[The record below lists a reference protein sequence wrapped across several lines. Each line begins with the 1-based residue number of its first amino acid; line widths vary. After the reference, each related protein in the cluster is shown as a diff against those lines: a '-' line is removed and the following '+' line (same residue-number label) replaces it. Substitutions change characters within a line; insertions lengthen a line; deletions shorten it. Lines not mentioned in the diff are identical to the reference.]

1 MEVQQTSIRIQP
13 LARIDKTRRRAEVIP
28 LEEWRRDH
36 YVGAND
42 MVEAEELTQEE
53 QAQVAA
59 WNRQMDGVGIVGA
72 ILAGLCGAAV
82 VFAQLAIHFN
92 WQ

>member
-1 MEVQQTSIRIQP
+1 
-13 LARIDKTRRRAEVIP
+13 
-28 LEEWRRDH
+28 
-36 YVGAND
+36 